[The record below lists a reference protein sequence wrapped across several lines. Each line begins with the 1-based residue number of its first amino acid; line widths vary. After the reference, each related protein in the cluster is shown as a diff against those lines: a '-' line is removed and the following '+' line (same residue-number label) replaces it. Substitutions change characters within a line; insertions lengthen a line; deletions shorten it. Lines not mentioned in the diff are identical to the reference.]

1 MNDMCVDDQI
11 LSSYIDGELSEPWK
25 SQLEEHLEWC
35 EACRIRYANLKKISE
50 VTQKAVLEDSDIG
63 FSQNRVMKY
72 LNANVINKPKHTF
85 LQKARNLFRNKVFL
99 PAFTAVASF
108 CFCLIIFSSPDK
120 VTQISPDTGT
130 TSLSIENITPVRTS
144 DNYTTS
150 NTLSKYSL
158 EEIIQY
164 LDSEGYDVTVSY
176 KPLIGLNLE
185 EEVHK
190 TIEPSYIPF
199 SISYQI
205 LSGNFD
211 PYLFTFNP
219 TYAKLNN

>member
-1 MNDMCVDDQI
+1 MCVDDQI
-11 LSSYIDGELSEPWK
+11 LNSYIDGELSEPWK
-25 SQLEEHLEWC
+25 SQIEEHLEWC

-85 LQKARNLFRNKVFL
+85 LQKVRNLFRNKVFL

-120 VTQISPDTGT
+120 VTQISPEVTAPP
-130 TSLSIENITPVRTS
+130 LSIENVTQVRST

-150 NTLSKYSL
+150 NSLNKYSL

-164 LDSEGYDVTVSY
+164 LDSEGYDVTVTY

-190 TIEPSYIPF
+190 TFEPTFIPY

-205 LSGNFD
+205 LRGDFD

-219 TYAKLNN
+219 SYAKLNNL

>member
-1 MNDMCVDDQI
+1 MCLDDQI

-25 SQLEEHLEWC
+25 NQIAEHLEWC
-35 EACRIRYANLKKISE
+35 ESCKARFDRLNQIHNL
-50 VTQKAVLEDSDIG
+50 TQDAVLEDENIG
-63 FSQNRVMKY
+63 LSQSRVMKY
-72 LNANVINKPKHTF
+72 LNNNVLNNPKHTF
-85 LQKARNLFRNKVFL
+85 WQKVKGLFRNKVFL

-120 VTQISPDTGT
+120 VTQISPET
-130 TSLSIENITPVRTS
+130 TTPLLSIDNVTQVRST

-150 NTLSKYSL
+150 NALNKYSL

-164 LDSEGYDVTVSY
+164 LDSEGYDVTVTY

-190 TIEPSYIPF
+190 TVEPSYVPY

-205 LSGNFD
+205 LRGDFD
-211 PYLFTFNP
+211 SYLFTFNP
-219 TYAKLNN
+219 SYAKLN